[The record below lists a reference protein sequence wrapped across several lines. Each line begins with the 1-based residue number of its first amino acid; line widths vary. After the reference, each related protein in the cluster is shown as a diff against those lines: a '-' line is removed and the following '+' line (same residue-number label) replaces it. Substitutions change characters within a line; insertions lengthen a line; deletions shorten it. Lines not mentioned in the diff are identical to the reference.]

1 MKILKILQ
9 SQSDAN
15 PLTDIDLL
23 ICGCGYEERSTA
35 LLQYYG
41 DSITIVKHRYAL
53 AYTSPQ
59 HEKLDVNR
67 KTFSDFGF
75 NLIDISGTETLFERI
90 SILSDILNNTL
101 EQDVVNLLLDYSS
114 MSREW
119 YGAFILLME
128 KLNNATTKT
137 INCLCYY
144 TIPEYEGDKD
154 DKFSIADIKPLSG
167 YSNLMLP
174 FVPLSLVVGLG
185 SEDRVLNGIKQFTD
199 VDSSYVHYYYTNN
212 QHTADK
218 PEYKKLFNNANA
230 LNKHEYS
237 LNNMVPVFNSL
248 CDLYQM
254 TKDESRMTIVSCGPK
269 PFTFLSMIFARLYSV
284 DVWKLET
291 NLNDHYVQK
300 KPTKESVRF
309 LIEYGLDLN

>member
-1 MKILKILQ
+1 MKIIKILQ
-9 SQSDAN
+9 SQSDEN
-15 PLTDIDLL
+15 PLTGIDLL

-41 DSITIVKHRYAL
+41 DTVKNVAHRFAL
-53 AYTSPQ
+53 AYTDPQ
-59 HEKLDVNR
+59 HEKLDDNR
-67 KTFSDFGF
+67 RVFCDFGF
-75 NLIDISGTETLFERI
+75 NLIDISGSETLFERI
-90 SILSDILNNTL
+90 TIFSDILNNVL
-101 EQDVVNLLLDYSS
+101 GQNVVNLLLDYSS

-128 KLNNATTKT
+128 KINKEVSRTV
-137 INCLCYY
+137 NCLCYY
-144 TIPEYEGDKD
+144 TIPEYEGEKD

-167 YSNLMLP
+167 FSNLMLP

-218 PEYKKLFNNANA
+218 PEYKKLFNNANV

-237 LNNMVPVFNSL
+237 LSNMVPVFNSL

-269 PFTFLSMIFARLYSV
+269 PFTFLSLIFARIYSV

-291 NLNDHYVQK
+291 NLSDHYVQK
-300 KPTKESVRF
+300 KPTKDSVRF
-309 LIEYGLDLN
+309 FVEYG

>member
-1 MKILKILQ
+1 
-9 SQSDAN
+9 
-15 PLTDIDLL
+15 
-23 ICGCGYEERSTA
+23 
-35 LLQYYG
+35 
-41 DSITIVKHRYAL
+41 
-53 AYTSPQ
+53 
-59 HEKLDVNR
+59 
-67 KTFSDFGF
+67 
-75 NLIDISGTETLFERI
+75 
-90 SILSDILNNTL
+90 
-101 EQDVVNLLLDYSS
+101 

-128 KLNNATTKT
+128 KIDKVVPRTV
-137 INCLCYY
+137 NCFCYY
-144 TIPEYEGDKD
+144 TIPEYEGEKD

-167 YSNLMLP
+167 FSNLMLP
-174 FVPLSLVVGLG
+174 YVPLSLVVGLG

-199 VDSSYVHYYYTNN
+199 VDASYVHYYYTNN

-218 PEYKKLFNNANA
+218 PGYKKLFNNANV

-269 PFTFLSMIFARLYSV
+269 PFTFLSLIFARIYSV

-291 NLNDHYVQK
+291 NLSDHYVQK

-309 LIEYGLDLN
+309 LIEYGSN